1 MRNKT
6 LKRCYN
12 IAKPHIKTIIIVS
25 IFSVIIELLIL
36 SKPYLVKIVIDD
48 FLSLG
53 ISEKGFISLNI
64 IGIIY
69 ICIVILENSLD
80 FFTRTQTNIMGEEIL
95 YTIRN
100 KIYKYTQDANIT
112 FHDKTPAGKLFVRIT
127 NDVEDISA
135 LFKDVITTLFKDI
148 ISIIAIISIMIYFS
162 FKLSMLTF
170 IILPFVVITSLSITK
185 ILNKIYDASKVVRT
199 NINTFL
205 AESIYGAKL
214 IKIFNIQKEKQIEC
228 EKLTQEFV
236 DTRIPS
242 ATYEG
247 LFPGLMTLFENLAI
261 TIIVTTTINN
271 WFGIS
276 IEIGSIYIFVSYIK
290 SLFEPINRIIDNI
303 EIVQEA
309 VVSINKIYDILDH
322 KEYLEDFE
330 KGKELNH
337 VNGKIEFKNVW
348 FAYEK
353 DNWILKNINF
363 VINPGETIAL
373 VGKTGSGKTTITN
386 LINRFYDVQK
396 GEILLDGINISEF
409 KKRDLRRHIGT
420 VLQDPFIFA
429 RSIKDNIKLNK
440 KISDEE
446 INNAIKMSSA
456 TDFVNS
462 LPNKINEI
470 AKERGESFSA
480 GQKQLIA
487 FARIFAHNPD
497 IFILDE
503 ATANIDTY
511 TENLIQKSIDKLSK
525 EKTAIFI
532 AHRLSTIVNFD
543 KIIVLDKGEII
554 EQGNHNELLQT
565 NGYYAKLYN
574 SYYESLG

>member
-214 IKIFNIQKEKQIEC
+214 IKIFNIQKEK
-228 EKLTQEFV
+228 
-236 DTRIPS
+236 
-242 ATYEG
+242 
-247 LFPGLMTLFENLAI
+247 
-261 TIIVTTTINN
+261 
-271 WFGIS
+271 
-276 IEIGSIYIFVSYIK
+276 
-290 SLFEPINRIIDNI
+290 
-303 EIVQEA
+303 
-309 VVSINKIYDILDH
+309 H
-322 KEYLEDFE
+322 
-330 KGKELNH
+330 
-337 VNGKIEFKNVW
+337 
-348 FAYEK
+348 
-353 DNWILKNINF
+353 
-363 VINPGETIAL
+363 
-373 VGKTGSGKTTITN
+373 
-386 LINRFYDVQK
+386 
-396 GEILLDGINISEF
+396 
-409 KKRDLRRHIGT
+409 
-420 VLQDPFIFA
+420 
-429 RSIKDNIKLNK
+429 
-440 KISDEE
+440 
-446 INNAIKMSSA
+446 
-456 TDFVNS
+456 
-462 LPNKINEI
+462 
-470 AKERGESFSA
+470 
-480 GQKQLIA
+480 
-487 FARIFAHNPD
+487 
-497 IFILDE
+497 
-503 ATANIDTY
+503 
-511 TENLIQKSIDKLSK
+511 
-525 EKTAIFI
+525 
-532 AHRLSTIVNFD
+532 
-543 KIIVLDKGEII
+543 
-554 EQGNHNELLQT
+554 
-565 NGYYAKLYN
+565 
-574 SYYESLG
+574 